1 MTYGV
6 DSLTPNPIAES
17 SGMQGEGEGLSE
29 NKKTGIRTTD
39 FSPQPTIKVNG
50 SVGDAYGINLENKAG
65 QGGDKAQGSKRNTKK
80 TV

>member
-39 FSPQPTIKVNG
+39 FSP
-50 SVGDAYGINLENKAG
+50 
-65 QGGDKAQGSKRNTKK
+65 
-80 TV
+80 